1 MAFTPFVKS
10 DRPSMAN
17 FNAKFLALLEDS
29 GARPNLLDNWYFPD
43 PVNQRGQTEYTGG
56 GRTIDRWRGSGYT
69 AESARLTGTG
79 LLVQNGRANGNAF
92 FRQEFDTPLPA
103 GIYTVSVLVGQLT
116 GSAGVYLANAQGNYI
131 RYAALKSGLTT
142 VTAELEEGFA
152 ARLQFTVGAGAA
164 VELIAAKVEM
174 GSGQTLAHQQEDGSW
189 TLNAPPPRRAA
200 ELAQCQRYFERITAA
215 GTNLSFAMGCGTAA
229 KLYCGLKL
237 SPKRIVP
244 VAGALAACLPFLRY
258 GTTTLTE
265 TPTGVSIYSFD
276 CRTGCGTLELTG
288 AFTAGAAYRV
298 GIVAGGYLDFDSEV
312 FT

>member
-1 MAFTPFVKS
+1 MAFTPFVKT

-69 AESARLTGTG
+69 AESAKLTGTG
-79 LLVQNGRANGNAF
+79 LLVQNGRSNGNAF

-103 GIYTVSVLVGQLT
+103 GTYTVSVLVGQLT
-116 GSAGVYLANAQGNYI
+116 GAAGVYLANAQGNYI

-142 VTAELEEGFA
+142 VTAKLEEGYA

-174 GSGQTLAHQQEDGSW
+174 GSGQTLAHQQDDGSW

-200 ELAQCQRYFERITAA
+200 ELAQCQRYFQRITANTA
-215 GTNLSFAMGCGTAA
+215 NLTVGLGSGTTG
-229 KLYCGLKL
+229 KLYCSLPL
-237 SPKRIVP
+237 SPKRRP
-244 VAGALAACLPFLRY
+244 PDEAALTACLPYLRY
-258 GTTTLTE
+258 GVSTLSE
-265 TPTGVSIYSFD
+265 TPTAVSVYSID
-276 CRTGCGTLELTG
+276 LNSGLCTLEISGSFSADTV
-288 AFTAGAAYRV
+288 YRV
-298 GIVAGGYLDFDSEV
+298 GIAAGGYLDFDSEV
-312 FT
+312 IT